1 MRTAIFD
8 LDGTLIDSL
17 SELHE
22 GVRRFAE
29 RSDLPD
35 PGRQN
40 VGDMVG
46 AGVLNLGARLCAWWK
61 EAAGAVLDRDRTVEA
76 LVAEWQSIGGALLE
90 PFPDAF
96 ESVEALRA
104 AGWRTALATNKPW
117 EMTERLMKSRG
128 WDVHFDV
135 MLAPSGTCRPKPEP
149 DLLLEAARLTNA
161 EPQRCVMV
169 GDSRNDALGARRAG
183 MPAYLVSTGY
193 NEGEPI
199 EDWARENG
207 FPHVYASMRA
217 LCTDLLRLE

>member
-1 MRTAIFD
+1 
-8 LDGTLIDSL
+8 
-17 SELHE
+17 
-22 GVRRFAE
+22 
-29 RSDLPD
+29 
-35 PGRQN
+35 
-40 VGDMVG
+40 
-46 AGVLNLGARLCAWWK
+46 
-61 EAAGAVLDRDRTVEA
+61 
-76 LVAEWQSIGGALLE
+76 
-90 PFPDAF
+90 
-96 ESVEALRA
+96 
-104 AGWRTALATNKPW
+104 
-117 EMTERLMKSRG
+117 
-128 WDVHFDV
+128 
-135 MLAPSGTCRPKPEP
+135 MLAPSGACRPKPEP

>member
-61 EAAGAVLDRDRTVEA
+61 EAAGAELDRDRTVEA

-128 WDVHFDV
+128 WDAHFDV
-135 MLAPSGTCRPKPEP
+135 MLAPSGACRP
-149 DLLLEAARLTNA
+149 
-161 EPQRCVMV
+161 
-169 GDSRNDALGARRAG
+169 NDALGARRAG